1 MLRFL
6 GTGAGEGT
14 PDPFCSCRVCENAR
28 KVGGKEIRTR
38 SGFIADDVIVD
49 LGSDFVAQCAH
60 QRISLVDYEHLLI
73 SHTHG
78 DHMNH
83 TLIWERFV
91 ARKGREKPLNIYL
104 SHEGLRFFEE
114 QYPVVGDKAWLADV
128 NLIPLEIG
136 VARQIGSWKV
146 TPLRGRHGTKFERNS
161 TNYLM
166 EKPGMK
172 LHYALDSGY
181 FFDDTF
187 DALKGAKLDVL
198 IMECTNPILDRS
210 VSGKR
215 DGHMDYFTAMDTLE
229 ELYRLEAITAST
241 QVYFTHISPNETTHA
256 EFAAHLA
263 ALDTPYRITAA
274 YDGMEI

>member
-1 MLRFL
+1 MRFL

-14 PDPFCSCRVCENAR
+14 PDPFCKCRVCENAR
-28 KVGGKEIRTR
+28 RVGGKEIRTR
-38 SGFIADDVIVD
+38 SCFLADDVLVD
-49 LGSDFVAQCAH
+49 PGCDYAMQCAK
-60 QRISLVDYEHLLI
+60 QRISLADIEHILI

-78 DHMNH
+78 DHMNPS
-83 TLIWERFV
+83 LIWERFV
-91 ARKGREKPLNIYL
+91 ARKGKEKPLNIYL

-166 EKPGMK
+166 EKPGKKMY
-172 LHYALDSGY
+172 YALDSGY
-181 FFDDTF
+181 FLDETF
-187 DALKGAKLDVL
+187 AALQAAALDVL

-215 DGHMDYFTAMDTLE
+215 DGHMDYFTAMDTLA
-229 ELYRLEAITAST
+229 ELYRLGAITAST

-256 EFAAHLA
+256 ELAAHLA

-274 YDGMEI
+274 WDGMEI

>member
-1 MLRFL
+1 MRFL

-14 PDPFCSCRVCENAR
+14 PDPFCKCRVCENAR
-28 KVGGKEIRTR
+28 RVGGKEIRSR
-38 SGFIADDVIVD
+38 SCFLADDVLVD
-49 LGSDFVAQCAH
+49 PGCDYAMQCAK
-60 QRISLVDYEHLLI
+60 QRISLADIEHILI

-78 DHMNH
+78 DHMNPS
-83 TLIWERFV
+83 LIWERFV

-136 VARQIGSWKV
+136 AARQIGSWKV

-166 EKPGMK
+166 EKPGKKMY
-172 LHYALDSGY
+172 YALDSGY
-181 FFDDTF
+181 FLDETF
-187 DALKGAKLDVL
+187 AALQAAALDVL

-215 DGHMDYFTAMDTLE
+215 DGHMDYFTAMDTLA
-229 ELYRLEAITAST
+229 ELYRLGAITAST

-256 EFAAHLA
+256 ELAAHLA

-274 YDGMEI
+274 WDGMEI

>member
-1 MLRFL
+1 MRFL

-14 PDPFCSCRVCENAR
+14 PDPFCKCRVCENAR
-28 KVGGKEIRTR
+28 RVGGKEIRTR
-38 SGFIADDVIVD
+38 SCFLADDVLVD
-49 LGSDFVAQCAH
+49 PGCDYAMQCAK
-60 QRISLVDYEHLLI
+60 QRISLADIEHILI

-78 DHMNH
+78 DHMNPS
-83 TLIWERFV
+83 LIWERFV
-91 ARKGREKPLNIYL
+91 ARKGKEKPLNIYL

-114 QYPVVGDKAWLADV
+114 QYPVVGDRAWLADV

-136 VARQIGSWKV
+136 MPRQIGSWKV

-166 EKPGMK
+166 EKPSKKMY
-172 LHYALDSGY
+172 YALDSGY
-181 FFDDTF
+181 FLDETF
-187 DALKGAKLDVL
+187 AALQAAALDVL

-215 DGHMDYFTAMDTLE
+215 DGHMDYFTAMDTLA
-229 ELYRLEAITAST
+229 ELYRLGAITAST

-256 EFAAHLA
+256 ELAAHLA

-274 YDGMEI
+274 WDGMEI

>member
-1 MLRFL
+1 MRFL

-14 PDPFCSCRVCENAR
+14 PDPFCKCRVCENAR
-28 KVGGKEIRTR
+28 RVGGKEIRAR
-38 SGFIADDVIVD
+38 SCFLADDVLVD
-49 LGSDFVAQCAH
+49 PGCDYAMQCAH
-60 QRISLVDYEHLLI
+60 QRISLADIEHILI

-78 DHMNH
+78 DHMNPS
-83 TLIWERFV
+83 LIWERFV

-104 SHEGLRFFEE
+104 SHEGMRFFEE

-136 VARQIGSWKV
+136 VPRQIGSWKV

-166 EKPGMK
+166 EKPGKKMY
-172 LHYALDSGY
+172 YALDSGY
-181 FFDDTF
+181 FLDETF
-187 DALKGAKLDVL
+187 AALQAAALDVL

-215 DGHMDYFTAMDTLE
+215 DGHMDYFTAMDTLA
-229 ELYRLEAITAST
+229 ELYRLGAITAST
-241 QVYFTHISPNETTHA
+241 QVYFSHISPNETTHA
-256 EFAAHLA
+256 ELAAHLA

-274 YDGMEI
+274 WDGMEI

>member
-83 TLIWERFV
+83 TLFWERFV
-91 ARKGREKPLNIYL
+91 ARRSSGKVLNVYL
-104 SHEGLRFFEE
+104 SEAAMRYFDE
-114 QYPVVGDKAWLADV
+114 QFPVVGDKAYLRDF
-128 NLIPLEIG
+128 NLVPLTYG
-136 VARQIGSWKV
+136 VSHRIGSWNV
-146 TPLRGRHGTKFERNS
+146 TPLRGRHGTKFEPTS

-215 DGHMDYFTAMDTLE
+215 DGHMDYFTAMDTLA
-229 ELYRLEAITAST
+229 ELYRLGAITAST

-256 EFAAHLA
+256 ELAAHLA

-274 YDGMEI
+274 WDGMEI